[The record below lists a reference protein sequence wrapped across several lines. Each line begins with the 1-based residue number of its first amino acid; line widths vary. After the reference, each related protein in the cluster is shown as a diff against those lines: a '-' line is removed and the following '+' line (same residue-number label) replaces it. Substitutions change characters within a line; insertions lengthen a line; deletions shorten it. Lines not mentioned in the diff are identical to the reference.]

1 MNEEFKE
8 KYLEA
13 DYWSFDYQHEDL
25 VKFIKEDQPKYQ
37 DKLDR
42 FSYLKELSEEM
53 LYQHFKDY
61 FIDEAESEQED
72 LSFSSKSSKT

>member
-13 DYWSFDYQHEDL
+13 DQWVTDYKAKDL

-37 DKLDR
+37 EKLDKL
-42 FSYLKELSEEM
+42 SYLKELSEEM
-53 LYQHFKDY
+53 LYQHFKDCL
-61 FIDEAESEQED
+61 IEEAESEPED
-72 LSFSSKSSKT
+72 FSFSSRSSKT